1 MSLRSATSLTT
12 PRLKPF
18 LRLAEELARL
28 AESETEEARRALA
41 HALVHRLKGRADL
54 PARNDLLA
62 LAAICRTA
70 AEAGPG
76 PAGGA
81 TRFHPHTECPEWARR
96 ETPLALIGGH
106 FFYAAP
112 IEEGHHT

>member
-1 MSLRSATSLTT
+1 MSLRPVTSLDVR
-12 PRLKPF
+12 RLMP
-18 LRLAEELARL
+18 LIRLAEELAPL
-28 AESETEEARRALA
+28 AEGETEEGRHALA

-62 LAAICRTA
+62 LAAICRA
-70 AEAGPG
+70 AADAGPG
-76 PAGGA
+76 PAGPA
-81 TRFHPHTECPEWARR
+81 TRFHPHTECPDWARR

-112 IEEGHHT
+112 REEGHQT

>member
-1 MSLRSATSLTT
+1 MSLPLTTSLTC
-12 PRLKPF
+12 RHLKPL
-18 LRLAEELARL
+18 LRLAEELALL
-28 AESETEEARRALA
+28 AGDETEEARRALA
-41 HALVHRLKGRADL
+41 HALVRRLQGRAAL

-62 LAAICRTA
+62 LAAICRA
-70 AEAGPG
+70 AADAGPG

-81 TRFHPHTECPEWARR
+81 TRFHPHTECPDWARR

-112 IEEGHHT
+112 EGEGHHT

>member
-1 MSLRSATSLTT
+1 MSLPRMTSLTFG
-12 PRLKPF
+12 RLKPL
-18 LRLAEELARL
+18 LRLAMDLVLL
-28 AESETEEARRALA
+28 AEGETEVARRALA

-62 LAAICRTA
+62 LAAICRA
-70 AEAGPG
+70 AADAGPG
-76 PAGGA
+76 PAGPA
-81 TRFHPHTECPEWARR
+81 TRFHPHTECPDWARR

-112 IEEGHHT
+112 REEGHQT

>member
-1 MSLRSATSLTT
+1 MSLHFATGLTCR
-12 PRLKPF
+12 RLRPL
-18 LRLAEELARL
+18 LRLAEQLALL
-28 AESETEEARRALA
+28 AEGETGEGRRALA
-41 HALVHRLKGRADL
+41 HALVRKLEGRAAL
-54 PARNDLLA
+54 PARKELLA
-62 LAAICRTA
+62 LADICRA
-70 AEAGPG
+70 AADAGPG

-112 IEEGHHT
+112 EGEGHHT

>member
-1 MSLRSATSLTT
+1 MSLRPANSLTFRRMR
-12 PRLKPF
+12 PL

-28 AESETEEARRALA
+28 AEGETEEARRALA
-41 HALVHRLKGRADL
+41 HALVRRLQGRAAL
-54 PARNDLLA
+54 PARNGLLA
-62 LAAICRTA
+62 LAAICRAA

-81 TRFHPHTECPEWARR
+81 TRFHPHTECPDWARR

-106 FFYAAP
+106 FFYAP
-112 IEEGHHT
+112 SQEGHQP